1 MLPHEAVLMNSLRR
15 MLTEVP
21 QLEAKLGQW
30 AGGPSA
36 SPGRGPQASAT
47 QLPPSPA
54 HGEAAPRFAS
64 TLPSGM
70 SLHASPLQIRTAKQ
84 GFSSPDCSCR
94 STAS

>member
-1 MLPHEAVLMNSLRR
+1 MEARLHVLPHEAVLMNSLRR

-36 SPGRGPQASAT
+36 SPGPQASAT

-54 HGEAAPRFAS
+54 HGETAPLLAE
-64 TLPSGM
+64 TL
-70 SLHASPLQIRTAKQ
+70 
-84 GFSSPDCSCR
+84 PDCSRQHPISQFPARLSAPDPHC
-94 STAS
+94 